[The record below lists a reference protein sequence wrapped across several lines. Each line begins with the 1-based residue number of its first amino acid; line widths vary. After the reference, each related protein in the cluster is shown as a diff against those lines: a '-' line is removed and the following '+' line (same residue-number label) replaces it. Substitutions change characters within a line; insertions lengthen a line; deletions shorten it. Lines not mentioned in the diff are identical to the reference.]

1 MKRIIWEVKITV
13 NTLKVLVIFEGSLGK
28 IKSTRG
34 ENDRMCVSILYFGGA
49 CKVIQSFSLYPET
62 SFQDRGQHLEDSN
75 IRVF

>member
-28 IKSTRG
+28 VKSTRG
-34 ENDRMCVSILYFGGA
+34 ENDRMFISILGGA
-49 CKVIQSFSLYPET
+49 CKVIQSVYPEMI
-62 SFQDRGQHLEDSN
+62 QDRGQHLEDSN